1 MSLTKV
7 SVSKSC
13 FYNDCVSHPEAD
25 KTLTDG
31 RLSYQYY
38 YSRFYQP
45 KNYPAKNKKNIIGRK
60 RGPAKTIFGQK
71 SGPAMAGPAVPPTT
85 ALVTLQHM
93 LSAFQILQSSDH
105 FAYFWIQGMHFI

>member
-1 MSLTKV
+1 MT
-7 SVSKSC
+7 
-13 FYNDCVSHPEAD
+13 PRAD

-31 RLSYQYY
+31 HFSYQYD

-45 KNYPAKNKKNIIGRK
+45 KNYPAKNMYIYIIGRN

-85 ALVTLQHM
+85 ALCNLPK
-93 LSAFQILQSSDH
+93 FQTKRPSLG
-105 FAYFWIQGMHFI
+105 YFINDGNGIAIKP